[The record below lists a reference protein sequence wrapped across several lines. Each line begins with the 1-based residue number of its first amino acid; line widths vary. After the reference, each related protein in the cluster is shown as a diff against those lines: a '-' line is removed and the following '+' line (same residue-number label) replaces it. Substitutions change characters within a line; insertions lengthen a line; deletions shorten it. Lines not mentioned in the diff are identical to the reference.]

1 MNKTIE
7 LVNAW
12 GDFEAKYPKGSI
24 EDFCR
29 HHLAKQ
35 RSKTVKGRFVGGVI
49 PPFNDG
55 LLLKIFGRITKLNMF
70 YANKALE
77 GTEINQIEEFG
88 VLATISQDVNPRKT
102 DVIYSNLLD
111 LSSGAD
117 MLNRLKKRGLIREYR
132 DDKDKRSR
140 RVELTVK
147 GKRVIEVCYEK
158 ISRNVRML
166 MSDLNHDDKELCV
179 HVLKETEIKFSA
191 LWMSHKE
198 LSFDQIYREVMKVK

>member
-1 MNKTIE
+1 MNKTVE
-7 LVNAW
+7 LVNEWA
-12 GDFEAKYPKGSI
+12 DFETKYPKGSI

-29 HHLAKQ
+29 HFLARQ
-35 RSKTVKGRFVGGVI
+35 RSKTVSGKFVGGVI

-88 VLATISQDVNPRKT
+88 VLATISQDINPRKT

-111 LSSGAD
+111 LSSGSD
-117 MLNRLKKRGLIREYR
+117 MLNRLKERGLIREYR

-140 RVELTVK
+140 RVELTAK
-147 GKRVIEVCYEK
+147 GKRVMELCYEK
-158 ISRNVRML
+158 ISRNVKML
-166 MSDLNHDDKELCV
+166 MYDLDHDDKELCV
-179 HVLKETEIKFSA
+179 HMLKEIEIKFSA
-191 LWMSHKE
+191 LWMGHKE
-198 LSFDQIYREVMKVK
+198 LSFDEIYREVVKVK

>member
-1 MNKTIE
+1 MNKTVE

-12 GDFEAKYPKGSI
+12 ADFETKYPKGSI

-29 HHLAKQ
+29 HHLARQ
-35 RSKTVKGRFVGGVI
+35 RNRTVKGRLVGGVI

-88 VLATISQDVNPRKT
+88 VLATISQDINPRKT

-111 LSSGAD
+111 LSSGSD

-132 DDKDKRSR
+132 DEKDKRSR

-147 GKRVIEVCYEK
+147 GKRTMELCYEK

-166 MSDLNHDDKELCV
+166 MYDLNHDDKELCV
-179 HVLKETEIKFSA
+179 HVLKDIEIKFSA
-191 LWMSHKE
+191 LWMNHKE
-198 LSFDQIYREVMKVK
+198 LPFDKIYREVMNVK